1 MRYILSILLLSALFS
16 VGNAQTLNELR
27 ESQKKAKQNIE
38 LTNKLLQET
47 QRSSK
52 TTITKLRVL
61 SNQIKERQTLINSI
75 NKEVNLL
82 GETIDVLTA
91 ERTLLE
97 RRLEALKNEYANL
110 VYHAYVRKS
119 SYNELLFVFSAESF
133 EQAYRRLR
141 YLQEYSQ
148 YRKQQSI
155 QIMAVTAE
163 LEQKKQQLEEQK
175 TAKISAAKQKEKE
188 AKKIQEA
195 KKKEDKLLKDLKGKE
210 QTLRERLAQQ
220 QKQATDLN
228 RKIQQL
234 IAEEI
239 RRAEEKAKAE
249 AAKKAEA
256 ENASNTPSAST
267 PTATKPSTKPGVI
280 TLTKEEALIA
290 GNFENNMG
298 RLPWPVERGVIT
310 GRFGIQ
316 AHPVLQHVTTDNKGI
331 YIQTQANADA
341 RAVFEGVVTQVFS
354 VPGSNNAVII
364 KHGNY
369 RTVYANLTKIYVKVG
384 DKITTKQKV
393 GRIFVD
399 DENENKTELYF
410 MVYKNTVLQNPE
422 SWIAR

>member
-1 MRYILSILLLSALFS
+1 MRYIFSVLFLSALVSF
-16 VGNAQTLNELR
+16 GNAQTLNELR
-27 ESQKKAKQNIE
+27 ESQKKARQNIDM
-38 LTNKLLQET
+38 TNKLLQET
-47 QRSSK
+47 QRSSR

-61 SNQIKERQTLINSI
+61 NNQIKERQTLINSI

-82 GETIDVLTA
+82 GETIDVLTS
-91 ERTLLE
+91 EKTLLE
-97 RRLEALKNEYANL
+97 NRLQALKNEYANL

-175 TAKISAAKQKEKE
+175 TAKICAAKEKEKE

-210 QTLRERLAQQ
+210 QVLRTRLAQQ
-220 QKQATDLN
+220 QKQANDLN

-256 ENASNTPSAST
+256 ERARTTPSTTT
-267 PTATKPSTKPGVI
+267 PTAPKPSVTAGAI

-290 GNFENNMG
+290 GNFENNKG

-384 DKITTKQKV
+384 DKVTTKQKV